1 MGTIFRSGTVV
12 LGILLIRRLAMG
24 KITRKLQYSIWIIL
38 PVTLLVSSHFS
49 IPVTLPVSAANLK
62 NVLIKDWDI
71 TQAPFSTFGNE
82 NMRHNMSLPD
92 TRKDD
97 FARAELGIE
106 KENSHFQTGSSQ
118 NNRSLLASV
127 WKEIKYSIT
136 CLLIAFY
143 VGSNLKFAY
152 HLRKK
157 RHFFKV
163 DEETNLAIYLL
174 TDCCSPFLFGKG
186 VYLHPE
192 MTKNTASMR
201 YMILHEYCHLKQG
214 DLLWN
219 IVKYC
224 FCAAYWFNPF
234 IWLAAYF
241 INRDC
246 ELACDEAV
254 IDMIGFERRQE
265 YGMTLLELMKEKN
278 HKKNF
283 TIEPFMKGKR
293 SMMKERILFLS
304 NPFHKNQP
312 AALCAL
318 AGTLLLTGYSLATPE
333 LPSIQKENQTPIR
346 FLFNIENPAA
356 PDIRLGVPEANAEN
370 HQTLPPSASQLIDS
384 STPTQPVL
392 EAFENHYYNS
402 VKKNGSEIY
411 FYQSGFLC
419 SMNLKTKVVKQLA
432 EGNFRL
438 GNIADN
444 YLYYVKYPWDLEEN
458 AGIGRLNLT
467 TLERQMLIPWE
478 EKYSLCDEIYANDD
492 CLYVVADRDCE
503 IFSIKGTTTQK
514 LDASKNQIL
523 NALGK
528 FEKLTAEN
536 PHINSG
542 YLHSIFQFHT
552 FTLVDNDNHI
562 LYICD
567 AQTGQAVKKDNCLG
581 NILISDKGTVYTAT
595 NGNVYLSPLGNLDKD
610 KLLFSASE
618 NGYRVNYGTYDEK
631 GLYVFHENGN
641 AAECKCLLWEG
652 GMTEIMEF
660 YDIRLAVDLKFNA
673 FGNFKAYFMNGEL
686 NLL

>member
-1 MGTIFRSGTVV
+1 M
-12 LGILLIRRLAMG
+12 
-24 KITRKLQYSIWIIL
+24 
-38 PVTLLVSSHFS
+38 
-49 IPVTLPVSAANLK
+49 
-62 NVLIKDWDI
+62 
-71 TQAPFSTFGNE
+71 
-82 NMRHNMSLPD
+82 
-92 TRKDD
+92 
-97 FARAELGIE
+97 
-106 KENSHFQTGSSQ
+106 
-118 NNRSLLASV
+118 
-127 WKEIKYSIT
+127 
-136 CLLIAFY
+136 
-143 VGSNLKFAY
+143 
-152 HLRKK
+152 
-157 RHFFKV
+157 
-163 DEETNLAIYLL
+163 
-174 TDCCSPFLFGKG
+174 
-186 VYLHPE
+186 
-192 MTKNTASMR
+192 
-201 YMILHEYCHLKQG
+201 
-214 DLLWN
+214 
-219 IVKYC
+219 
-224 FCAAYWFNPF
+224 
-234 IWLAAYF
+234 
-241 INRDC
+241 
-246 ELACDEAV
+246 
-254 IDMIGFERRQE
+254 
-265 YGMTLLELMKEKN
+265 
-278 HKKNF
+278 
-283 TIEPFMKGKR
+283 
-293 SMMKERILFLS
+293 
-304 NPFHKNQP
+304 
-312 AALCAL
+312 
-318 AGTLLLTGYSLATPE
+318 
-333 LPSIQKENQTPIR
+333 
-346 FLFNIENPAA
+346 
-356 PDIRLGVPEANAEN
+356 
-370 HQTLPPSASQLIDS
+370 
-384 STPTQPVL
+384 
-392 EAFENHYYNS
+392 
-402 VKKNGSEIY
+402 
-411 FYQSGFLC
+411 
-419 SMNLKTKVVKQLA
+419 
-432 EGNFRL
+432 
-438 GNIADN
+438 
-444 YLYYVKYPWDLEEN
+444 EEN

-673 FGNFKAYFMNGEL
+673 FGNFKAYFMNGEI